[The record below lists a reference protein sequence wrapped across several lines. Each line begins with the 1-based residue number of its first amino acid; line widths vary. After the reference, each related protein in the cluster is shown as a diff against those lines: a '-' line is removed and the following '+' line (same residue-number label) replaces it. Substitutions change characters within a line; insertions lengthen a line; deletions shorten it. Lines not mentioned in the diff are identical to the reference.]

1 MSDLVEKLLSHGVFA
16 LVAVAEGFVILYLYR
31 QLEKATD
38 RLVAK
43 AEKDAEKNSEFA
55 ARSNAMVQ
63 ALLARAKPESP
74 SE

>member
-63 ALLARAKPESP
+63 ALLARAKPETP
-74 SE
+74 IE